1 MLAWILRSFFL
12 TISGVRCLRPLQ
24 LANAGRP
31 GLELPDFHPV
41 LQQREECM
49 RRDEPDRWPVPFA
62 GLRGI
67 TLADAPREIAAGL
80 TLAALIIPLNIGY
93 AQVAGLAPS
102 VGLYAAI
109 VPLAVF
115 ALLTSSR
122 NLITSPDASL
132 AALVSAALAGM
143 ALPDGAMRQDYVL
156 AMALVCGGLFLVFWA
171 FRLAFLANFLS
182 RPVMAGFVS
191 GLGLEVFVSQVF
203 KILGAPHV
211 DMTGTVAATARDA
224 MSDPSITTGF
234 IFELASLFRA
244 IPHANAWSV
253 AIGVGAFATVRLLKR
268 LAPAVPGSLVALV
281 ALTLLVA
288 GLGLDAKGVSVL
300 GSIPSGLPRLG
311 IPDAPLAAYAEVL
324 PAALAVV
331 AIALCEGLLL
341 SRRYSRKYGYNAEGN
356 QVLFAFGAAN
366 LSAAFT
372 GAFLTAASPSRT
384 AAMDG
389 AGQRSQLPSLVA
401 AATITVV
408 MLFFTDL
415 LAFLPNAA
423 LAGIVANA
431 VINLVAVSEFRDL
444 WRMRKAEFWI
454 AAICFLSVLVL
465 GPMQAVLIAVL
476 LSIIDVVGRA
486 SRPDS
491 WLLAPSPDGSHF
503 EPIQAGEEDTG
514 APIVIYRF
522 GSSLY
527 FANANAFLED
537 IEAILEARAIP
548 LRAFL
553 LDAEAISD
561 LDTSG
566 AETLHQVAHM
576 LRDRGIRFAVSRAN
590 PSLIARF
597 GAFGLRDLII
607 DAQIYQTNRQALEAF
622 GSLSDRHEKG
632 EPA

>member
-1 MLAWILRSFFL
+1 M
-12 TISGVRCLRPLQ
+12 
-24 LANAGRP
+24 
-31 GLELPDFHPV
+31 
-41 LQQREECM
+41 
-49 RRDEPDRWPVPFA
+49 
-62 GLRGI
+62 
-67 TLADAPREIAAGL
+67 ADTPREVAARI

-93 AQVAGLAPS
+93 AQVAGLTPTA
-102 VGLYAAI
+102 GLYAAI

-143 ALPDGAMRQDYVL
+143 ALPDGAMRQEYVL
-156 AMALVCGGLFLVFWA
+156 ALALVCGSLFLIFWA

-203 KILGAPHV
+203 KVLGAPRV
-211 DMTGTVAATARDA
+211 DMSGSLAATARDA
-224 MSDPSITTGF
+224 MSASSVTTGF
-234 IFELASLFRA
+234 FLGLASLFRA
-244 IPHANAWSV
+244 IPQANLWSV

-268 LAPAVPGSLVALV
+268 LAPTVPGSLVALV
-281 ALTLLVA
+281 VLTLLVA
-288 GLGLDAKGVSVL
+288 VLGLDAKGVSVL
-300 GSIPSGLPRLG
+300 GTIPSGLPR
-311 IPDAPLAAYAEVL
+311 PSVPHAPFSAYAEVL
-324 PAALAVV
+324 PVALAVV
-331 AIALCEGLLL
+331 AITLCEGLLL
-341 SRRYSRKYGYNAEGN
+341 SRSYSRKYGYKAEGN
-356 QVLFAFGAAN
+356 QALFAFGAASV
-366 LSAAFT
+366 SAAFS

-384 AAMDG
+384 AAMDA
-389 AGQRSQLPSLVA
+389 AGQRSQLPALVA

-408 MLFFTDL
+408 MMFFTDL
-415 LAFLPNAA
+415 LAYLPNAA

-444 WRMRKAEFWI
+444 WRMRKTEFWI
-454 AAICFLSVLVL
+454 AAICFLSVLIL

-491 WLLAPSPDGSHF
+491 WLLAEASDGSHL
-503 EPIQAGEEDTG
+503 EPIPEGKEDPG

-537 IEAILEARAIP
+537 VEAILDARAEP
-548 LRAFL
+548 PKVFL

-561 LDTSG
+561 LDTTG
-566 AETLHQVAHM
+566 AETLHQVVHM
-576 LRDRGIRFAVSRAN
+576 LHDRGIRFALSRAN
-590 PSLIARF
+590 PSLTARLSS
-597 GAFGLRDLII
+597 FGLRDLIGG
-607 DAQIYQTNRQALEAF
+607 AQMFPTNRQALEAF
-622 GSLSDRHEKG
+622 RKTAPAGPTTG
-632 EPA
+632 ETA